1 MPPCCLF
8 SKHAPGHNRTHTRLL
23 HWHTNIQRHDPHT
36 DKRGKTH
43 SHTHTYKCIVRAFT
57 HPAWRTSFDLVIFLS
72 LADNQQAMWLAR
84 PVCCAGAGSGS
95 VSADGDGDGALHV
108 ALLAGWPNRSGLLF
122 SSLSFFAV
130 WFSFLFCQQY
140 LFGHCSFCCCRS
152 CYSCCG

>member
-130 WFSFLFCQQY
+130 
-140 LFGHCSFCCCRS
+140 
-152 CYSCCG
+152 